1 MYAFIICNGIDT
13 YIFIITLVHKILFM
27 LNRKA
32 VLPIEVNGA
41 FLQHC
46 KTEPFDEDC
55 IEEVFKNMCSL
66 REQIFSDAEHNIS
79 SAQTRM
85 KADYD
90 RKKGKPKV

>member
-1 MYAFIICNGIDT
+1 
-13 YIFIITLVHKILFM
+13 V
-27 LNRKA
+27 NR
-32 VLPIEVNGA
+32 E

-46 KTEPFDEDC
+46 ETEPFDENY

-66 REQIFSDAEHNIS
+66 REQIFSDAKQNIS

-90 RKKGKPKV
+90 KKKGKPKVKQVCLYCKFLIMVSFYGNMMLAA